1 MKIIVKQ
8 NENSVYVEN
17 DTYPSG
23 VFHIGNDK
31 FPDIGVDYLYIQ
43 FSSAI
48 WEQDYYV
55 NLNNQLFD
63 LTEEMLA
70 TLNTV
75 ASTWTQDL
83 GQQGNP
89 NDEQKLNT
97 IKGSI
102 QMHIDLKAQ
111 SLGFDNINSI
121 SKYMG
126 FDNPYRAD
134 AEALASWTA
143 NVWFYVEAELVNMQE
158 GNRTIPTVEEAIAE
172 LPNSFTQI

>member
-1 MKIIVKQ
+1 MKIQVRKFNDNVYI
-8 NENSVYVEN
+8 ENQ
-17 DTYPSG
+17 TYPAG
-23 VFHIGNDK
+23 VNHNGVDK
-31 FPDIGVDYLYIQ
+31 YPSIGVDYIYLQ
-43 FSSAI
+43 WSDFI
-48 WEQDYYV
+48 WEEQFYV
-55 NLNNQLFD
+55 DLNNHTQ
-63 LTEEMLA
+63 
-70 TLNTV
+70 TLSITMIEILKDVVVN
-75 ASTWTQDL
+75 WTQDL
-83 GQQGNP
+83 GQEGNP
-89 NDEQKLNT
+89 NDEQKLNM